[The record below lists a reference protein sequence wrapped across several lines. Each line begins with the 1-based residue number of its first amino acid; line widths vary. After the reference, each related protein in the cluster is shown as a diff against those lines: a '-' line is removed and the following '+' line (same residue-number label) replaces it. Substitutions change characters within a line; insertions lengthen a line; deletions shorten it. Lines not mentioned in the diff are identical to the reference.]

1 MESVTYVGMDV
12 HKETIA
18 IAVMQD
24 DSRDIA
30 YERGIRNDV
39 GKIKRFFTKLKEK
52 ESIILACYEA
62 GPTGYALYRQLTEMG
77 IQCVIAAP
85 SLLPRRPGDK
95 IKTDRRDAVL
105 LVKALRNREITQV
118 HVLNRSD
125 EAVRDYLRMCE
136 DLRGDLKR
144 AKQRLL
150 QFLLRLGFKYDSAK
164 AYWTQ
169 AHRVWMKGVQFEHP
183 LQKTTFQELY
193 TVVCE
198 REEKIAR
205 FEEKIEE
212 LAAEERY
219 EEKVSN
225 LKCLKGIQTFTAL
238 SIVTEIG
245 DFRRFACAREFMS
258 YLGLVPSEHSSGER
272 SRRGGITKAG
282 NSRLRRL
289 LVESSWHYQTY
300 NPSKRL
306 AARRR
311 GKDPQLIAYADKA
324 GRRLSK
330 KYQKF
335 VRRGKEKQKAVIAL
349 ARELSGFIWGIM
361 MGKTA

>member
-1 MESVTYVGMDV
+1 
-12 HKETIA
+12 
-18 IAVMQD
+18 
-24 DSRDIA
+24 
-30 YERGIRNDV
+30 
-39 GKIKRFFTKLKEK
+39 
-52 ESIILACYEA
+52 
-62 GPTGYALYRQLTEMG
+62 
-77 IQCVIAAP
+77 
-85 SLLPRRPGDK
+85 
-95 IKTDRRDAVL
+95 
-105 LVKALRNREITQV
+105 V
-118 HVLNRSD
+118 HVLDRSDEAVRDYLRMCEDLRGD

-164 AYWTQ
+164 AYRTQ
-169 AHRVWMKGVQFEHP
+169 ARRVWMKGLQFEYP

-219 EEKVSN
+219 G
-225 LKCLKGIQTFTAL
+225 LKGIQTFTAL
-238 SIVTEIG
+238 SIVAEIG

-258 YLGLVPSEHSSGER
+258 CLGLVPSEHSSGER

-300 NPSKRL
+300 NPSKLL

-335 VRRGKEKQKAVIAL
+335 LRRGKEKQKVVIAL
-349 ARELSGFIWGIM
+349 ARELSGKRDLKFLSG
-361 MGKTA
+361 GKK